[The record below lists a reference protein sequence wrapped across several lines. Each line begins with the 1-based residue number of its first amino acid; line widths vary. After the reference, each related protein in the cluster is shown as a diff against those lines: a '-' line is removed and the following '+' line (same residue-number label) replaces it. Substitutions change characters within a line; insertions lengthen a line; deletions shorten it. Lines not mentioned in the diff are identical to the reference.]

1 MEGADVLALVVVVV
15 FVLLVLDGRSSPPW
29 IETVESIDGV
39 GDDAVRLH

>member
-15 FVLLVLDGRSSPPW
+15 VFVLLVLDCLSPPW